1 MFSKLYLGRIAEGK
15 SSKEVQGSQVM
26 STIVARESL
35 RGKKGNSMFSV
46 VLETKSLKFWLLNRT
61 CGEKAR
67 RDSPVAVGFWPL
79 TFCHRETGP
88 HFSTAPSRRFSQ
100 SLAVLTRRLALAGR
114 RSPRSVGSPSR
125 PPSERTPANVSLDL
139 FRLGSERVTRPN
151 LRRVLRNEFSIAF
164 VGAQQVA
171 MQRVGH
177 LQAVKR
183 D

>member
-1 MFSKLYLGRIAEGK
+1 
-15 SSKEVQGSQVM
+15 
-26 STIVARESL
+26 
-35 RGKKGNSMFSV
+35 MFSV

-67 RDSPVAVGFWPL
+67 CDSPVAVGFWPL
-79 TFCHRETGP
+79 TFCHKETGP
-88 HFSTAPSRRFSQ
+88 HFSTVPSRRFSQ

-151 LRRVLRNEFSIAF
+151 LRRVLRNEFSIALVLSRLRCSVLGTSKLCNAIRSAPASCRLF
-164 VGAQQVA
+164 RASALSGVRNATSSA
-171 MQRVGH
+171 TTSSAAA
-177 LQAVKR
+177 LP
-183 D
+183 

>member
-1 MFSKLYLGRIAEGK
+1 
-15 SSKEVQGSQVM
+15 
-26 STIVARESL
+26 
-35 RGKKGNSMFSV
+35 MFSV

-88 HFSTAPSRRFSQ
+88 HFSTVPSRRFSQ

-139 FRLGSERVTRPN
+139 FRLGSVSHAPTYGVYCETSSRSRWCSAGCDAACWAPPSCATRLDR
-151 LRRVLRNEFSIAF
+151 LRLRAGFS
-164 VGAQQVA
+164 GP
-171 MQRVGH
+171 RH
-177 LQAVKR
+177 
-183 D
+183 